1 MKKIKYLPIALSIF
15 LAACSAMPEIDDATM
30 LDGDQIFDL
39 SLTQPEKYLVSSY
52 IPNPT
57 SVQKNTPVIIAAHGY
72 SATTF
77 EWDELRKYADEKGTF
92 YVSQV
97 LLGGHGRT
105 YDQFKAST
113 WHDWQQSIKD
123 EYKRLTDLGFKK
135 IFLVGSSTGGPLV
148 MEMFQEGYFDQS
160 GMTKPSGAFLVDP
173 IVASSDKNLTIVE
186 LVGPLLGFTSTTM
199 TAGEAGH
206 WYTYRPQE
214 TLQQLQSLCDEFRIE
229 LQKGITMTPGA
240 TLTVFK
246 SEIDDVADPLAAV
259 LIYKGV
265 RLADGTHPKV
275 IMVNSEL
282 HVFTRL
288 EGRENV
294 KISDHANQLAAF
306 QEMER
311 EMLN

>member
-1 MKKIKYLPIALSIF
+1 MVLAIL
-15 LAACSAMPEIDDATM
+15 LAACSAIPEIDNETM

-52 IPNPT
+52 KPFPT
-57 SVQKNTPVIIAAHGY
+57 AEEKNTPVIIAAHGY

-97 LLGGHGRT
+97 LLGGHGRS
-105 YDQFKAST
+105 YEAFKAST

-123 EYKRLTDLGFKK
+123 EYLRLSALGFKK
-135 IFLVGSSTGGPLV
+135 IFLVGSSTGAPLV
-148 MEMFQEGYFDQS
+148 MEMFEEGFFNQA

-186 LVGPLLGFTSTTM
+186 LVGPILGYTTTTLST
-199 TAGEAGH
+199 GEAGK

-214 TLQQLQSLCDEFRIE
+214 SLQQLQKLCDEFRIE
-229 LQKGITMTPGA
+229 LQKGITLTTGA

-246 SEIDDVADPLAAV
+246 SEIDDVADPVAAV

-265 RLADGTHPKV
+265 KLADGTKPTIKM
-275 IMVNSEL
+275 IDSDL

-288 EGRENV
+288 GGRENV
-294 KISDHANQLAAF
+294 TAKDIANQLAAF
-306 QEMER
+306 NEMEQ